1 MANSRPAAHTA
12 LGYSIRR
19 LGPEMLER
27 ILPTI
32 RANHAE
38 LTQILQTVERVYL
51 EPLRGPDPR
60 LQSVDVGDFMRIGS
74 MEQMWYKCGT
84 NANGLNGILGA
95 GAQPYENERS
105 TSAGRYDTTPS
116 FGTISNQSQADP
128 LADLDN
134 DDEAIYNVRELLDLG
149 PSRPHPPPA
158 ELPTPPPTAEISG
171 GKRKTGP
178 EREESPT
185 KRLAHGR
192 GG

>member
-1 MANSRPAAHTA
+1 
-12 LGYSIRR
+12 
-19 LGPEMLER
+19 MLER

-32 RANHAE
+32 NANHPE
-38 LTQILQTVERVYL
+38 LVQILQTLERVYL

-60 LQSVDVGDFMRIGS
+60 LRSVDVGNFMRIES
-74 MEQMWYKCGT
+74 MAQMWSKCST

-95 GAQPYENERS
+95 GAQAYNNEP

-116 FGTISNQSQADP
+116 YSTSSSQPQADP

-134 DDEAIYNVRELLDLG
+134 DDEAIYNVRELLDLR
-149 PSRPHPPPA
+149 PSRLYPPPA
-158 ELPTPPPTAEISG
+158 EQPTPPPTVETSG

-185 KRLAHGR
+185 KRLAYRR

>member
-1 MANSRPAAHTA
+1 
-12 LGYSIRR
+12 
-19 LGPEMLER
+19 MLER

-32 RANHAE
+32 SANHPE

-51 EPLRGPDPR
+51 EPVRGPDPR
-60 LQSVDVGDFMRIGS
+60 LQSVDVGDFMRIDS
-74 MEQMWYKCGT
+74 MEQMWYRCGT

-95 GAQPYENERS
+95 GAQAYDNEP
-105 TSAGRYDTTPS
+105 TLAGRYDTTPS
-116 FGTISNQSQADP
+116 LGTRSNQPQADP

-149 PSRPHPPPA
+149 SSRLHPLPA
-158 ELPTPPPTAEISG
+158 ELPTPPPTVENSG

-185 KRLAHGR
+185 KRLAYGR
-192 GG
+192 NG